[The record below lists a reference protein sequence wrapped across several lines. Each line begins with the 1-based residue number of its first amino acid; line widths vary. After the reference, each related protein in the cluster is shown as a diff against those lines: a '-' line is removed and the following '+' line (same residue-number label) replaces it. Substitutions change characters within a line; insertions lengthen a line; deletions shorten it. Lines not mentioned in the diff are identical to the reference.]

1 MIKACIFDLDGVIVD
16 TAKYHYLAWKRLSNE
31 LGFDFSENDN
41 EQLKGVSR
49 MTSLDILLGIGGLSF
64 SHDEKLK
71 LAEKKNKWYVEY
83 ISKMT
88 PDEILPGV
96 IDFISSLRKNKIKIA
111 LASASKNAITILNQI
126 DMTNYFDV
134 IIDGTKVKEAKP
146 NPEVFLKSAQEL
158 GIEPQYCI
166 VFEDAVAGIQ
176 AAINAEM
183 HNVGI
188 GNADILTKADYVINN
203 FESFDFEKLNKYFI
217 NN

>member
-1 MIKACIFDLDGVIVD
+1 MKACIFDLDGVIVD
-16 TAKYHYLAWKRLSNE
+16 TAKYHYLAWKRLANE

-49 MTSLDILLGIGGLSF
+49 MTSLDILLEIGDLTF
-64 SHDEKLK
+64 SQEEKLE
-71 LAEKKNKWYVEY
+71 LADKKNQWYVEY

-96 IDFISSLRKNKIKIA
+96 VDFINNLRDNNINIA
-111 LASASKNAITILNQI
+111 LASASKNAATILKQI
-126 DMTNYFDV
+126 DMADYFDV
-134 IIDGTKVKEAKP
+134 IIDGTKVTEAKP
-146 NPEVFLKSAQEL
+146 NPEVFLKSANEL
-158 GIEPQYCI
+158 GVEPKYCV

-188 GNADILTKADYVINN
+188 GTHQILTKSDYVISSFEDFN
-203 FESFDFEKLNKYFI
+203 FDTLRKYFI
-217 NN
+217 K